1 VFERVDGWAA
11 SVYKKQ
17 RKKALRGY
25 EMTSEKMISIT
36 DVHLESDPKRGNM
49 VVLKEDADAERY
61 FMMFVGD
68 AEFAAIAKEKGLVEP
83 KRPLTHELYLSI
95 MDKLQLE
102 FLRIEIHDMQQETFY
117 AHVILRANGQEH
129 AVDSRPSDA
138 VALALNRKVPILVRQ
153 DLFRRK
159 LTQEEVKE
167 YEGLVKSVKF

>member
-1 VFERVDGWAA
+1 
-11 SVYKKQ
+11 
-17 RKKALRGY
+17 
-25 EMTSEKMISIT
+25 MTSDEMISISE
-36 DVHLESDPKRGNM
+36 VHLESDPNRGNM

-83 KRPLTHELYLSI
+83 KRPLTHELYLNI

-117 AHVILRANGQEH
+117 AHVILRANGEEH
-129 AVDSRPSDA
+129 AIDSRPSDA

-159 LTQEEVKE
+159 LTREEVKE

>member
-1 VFERVDGWAA
+1 
-11 SVYKKQ
+11 
-17 RKKALRGY
+17 
-25 EMTSEKMISIT
+25 MTSDEMISISE
-36 DVHLESDPKRGNM
+36 VHLESDPNRGNM
-49 VVLKEDADAERY
+49 VVLKEDAEAERY

-95 MDKLQLE
+95 MEKLQLE

-117 AHVILRANGQEH
+117 AHVILRANGEEH
-129 AVDSRPSDA
+129 AIDSRPSDA

>member
-1 VFERVDGWAA
+1 
-11 SVYKKQ
+11 
-17 RKKALRGY
+17 
-25 EMTSEKMISIT
+25 MTSEEMISISE
-36 DVHLESDPKRGNM
+36 VHLESDPNRGNM
-49 VVLKEDADAERY
+49 VVLKEDAEAERY

-117 AHVILRANGQEH
+117 AHVILRANGEEL

>member
-1 VFERVDGWAA
+1 
-11 SVYKKQ
+11 
-17 RKKALRGY
+17 
-25 EMTSEKMISIT
+25 MTSEEMISISE
-36 DVHLESDPKRGNM
+36 VHLESDPNRGNM
-49 VVLKEDADAERY
+49 VVLKENAEAERY

-117 AHVILRANGQEH
+117 AHVILRANGEEH

-159 LTQEEVKE
+159 LTKEEVKE